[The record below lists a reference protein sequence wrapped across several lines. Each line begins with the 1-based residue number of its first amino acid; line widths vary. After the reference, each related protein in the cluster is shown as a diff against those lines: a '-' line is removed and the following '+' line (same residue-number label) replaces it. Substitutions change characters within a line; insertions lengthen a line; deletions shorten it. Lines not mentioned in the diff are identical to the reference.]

1 MRLRQ
6 VALVAHSLAPAV
18 DQLTALLGIKVAYN
32 DPGVGKFGLENAV
45 MAIGDTFLEVVVP
58 TRPATTAGR
67 LLEKR
72 GGDGGYMVLLQ
83 VGDIAVARARLEEFN
98 VRVIEQA
105 TGAAYDMSHLHP
117 KDIGGAIVSLDQMT
131 PPEHW
136 EWAGP
141 NWRSTVDTSIAT
153 SISGVEIQS
162 DDPEAMGARW
172 AEVLGE
178 NVRASGWDHECQI
191 QLADGRIRF
200 VKATD
205 GRGDGVAAF
214 EVEVHRPM
222 TILDRARELGCLGED
237 GVITVCGTRIYP
249 SVR

>member
-6 VALVAHSLAPAV
+6 VALVAEELAPAV
-18 DQLTALLGIKVAYN
+18 DQLTALLGVKVAYN

-45 MAIGDTFLEVVVP
+45 IAIGDTFLEVVVP
-58 TRPATTAGR
+58 TQPGTTAGR

-141 NWRSTVDTSIAT
+141 HWRESVVTSVTTAIT
-153 SISGVEIQS
+153 GVEIQS
-162 DDPEAMGARW
+162 DDPAAMAARW
-172 AEVLGE
+172 AQVLGE
-178 NVRASGWDHECQI
+178 TV
-191 QLADGRIRF
+191 LARDSHFDIVLEDGVVRF
-200 VKATD
+200 VRATD
-205 GRGDGVAAF
+205 GRGDGVSAFDVSVRDVAAF
-214 EVEVHRPM
+214 ER
-222 TILDRARELGCLGED
+222 RARDLGCVDKHGAI
-237 GVITVCGTRIYP
+237 VACGTRIVP
-249 SVR
+249 TPA